1 MEVKV
6 VSALR
11 SERGLRP
18 VMRVAEPQVVG
29 LTPRTTDER
38 KTDIM
43 KRYIL
48 RGPKPVEPQ
57 KSIRPPRARPA
68 APATRTDPALFLGLD
83 VHNDSIA
90 VSRAP
95 SEATEVRRYGCLAG
109 RPIVRA
115 ANGN

>member
-1 MEVKV
+1 
-6 VSALR
+6 
-11 SERGLRP
+11 
-18 VMRVAEPQVVG
+18 
-29 LTPRTTDER
+29 
-38 KTDIM
+38 M

-109 RPIVRA
+109 RPMVRA

>member
-1 MEVKV
+1 MKVKA

-29 LTPRTTDER
+29 LTPQTTDER

-57 KSIRPPRARPA
+57 KSIRLPRARA
-68 APATRTDPALFLGLD
+68 RCAGDPQQIPPLFLGLD
-83 VHNDSIA
+83 VHND
-90 VSRAP
+90 
-95 SEATEVRRYGCLAG
+95 
-109 RPIVRA
+109 
-115 ANGN
+115 

>member
-1 MEVKV
+1 
-6 VSALR
+6 
-11 SERGLRP
+11 
-18 VMRVAEPQVVG
+18 
-29 LTPRTTDER
+29 
-38 KTDIM
+38 M

-109 RPIVRA
+109 RPMVRA
-115 ANGN
+115 VN

>member
-1 MEVKV
+1 MEVKA
-6 VSALR
+6 VSGLW

-29 LTPRTTDER
+29 LTPQTTDER
-38 KTDIM
+38 KTDTM
-43 KRYIL
+43 KTYIL

-57 KSIRPPRARPA
+57 KSICPPRARPA

-95 SEATEVRRYGCLAG
+95 SEAAEVRRYGCLAG
-109 RPIVRA
+109 RPMDRA
-115 ANGN
+115 VN

>member
-1 MEVKV
+1 
-6 VSALR
+6 
-11 SERGLRP
+11 
-18 VMRVAEPQVVG
+18 
-29 LTPRTTDER
+29 
-38 KTDIM
+38 M